1 LFQYTY
7 WLRLNI
13 GTRHKLAGIF
23 NIPKKKSTHVAN
35 DIIVDDGYYVQ
46 DVESSL
52 NVGALQEYTGLE
64 TDDVHVLW
72 EAMIAKAEY
81 VEPVP
86 VAEVP
91 KAVIVPPLSTEEILA
106 VRDALRPAE
115 PIIEETKE
123 IKHEK
128 SKKTK

>member
-23 NIPKKKSTHVAN
+23 NIPKKKSTH
-35 DIIVDDGYYVQ
+35 
-46 DVESSL
+46 
-52 NVGALQEYTGLE
+52 VGALQEYTGLE